1 MFGLGMQEIIVIALI
16 ILLLFG
22 GKKIPELMK
31 GLGKGVKSFKDGM
44 KDVDESTKDETK
56 KDEELRQMDEGT
68 NALTFWDHLDVLRS
82 SLIRM
87 GVAIVILAIV
97 AFAMKDLLFSV
108 VLAPRSSDFI
118 TYQLLGVDAFHINL
132 MNTGLTEQFMI
143 HMRTAIYAGLLLASP
158 YILYELFRFV
168 SPALYQ
174 NERRYAVWIVGA
186 AYLMFLMGTLVNY
199 FVVFPLTVRFL
210 GTYQVSPDVAN
221 MLTLQSYI
229 DTLLGMSLVMGVV
242 FELPVVCGLMGR
254 MGLINSHMM
263 SQFRRHAIVA
273 ILVVA
278 AIITPTTD
286 VFTLF
291 VVALPIYLL
300 YELSIQIVKVT
311 N

>member
-1 MFGLGMQEIIVIALI
+1 MNSG
-16 ILLLFG
+16 
-22 GKKIPELMK
+22 
-31 GLGKGVKSFKDGM
+31 
-44 KDVDESTKDETK
+44 ES
-56 KDEELRQMDEGT
+56 M
-68 NALTFWDHLDVLRS
+68 TFWDHLDVLRS
-82 SLIRM
+82 SLIKM
-87 GVAIVILAIV
+87 GVAVVVFAV
-97 AFAMKDLLFSV
+97 AAFLMKETLFSV
-108 VLAPRSSDFI
+108 VLAPRSSDFV
-118 TYQLLGVDAFHINL
+118 TYRLLGVDAFSLHL

-143 HMRTAIYAGLLLASP
+143 HMRTALYAGLLLASP

-168 SPALYQ
+168 SPGLYQ

-186 AYLMFLMGTLVNY
+186 AYVMFLVGTLVNY
-199 FVVFPLTVRFL
+199 FMVFPLTVRFL

-221 MLTLQSYI
+221 MLTLQSYV

-242 FELPVVCGLMGR
+242 FELPVVCAMLGR
-254 MGLINSHMM
+254 MGLINAQLMTGY
-263 SQFRRHAIVA
+263 RRHAIVA

-300 YELSIQIVKVT
+300 YEVSTVIVRWVHK

>member
-1 MFGLGMQEIIVIALI
+1 MPTANSERPIAT
-16 ILLLFG
+16 
-22 GKKIPELMK
+22 M
-31 GLGKGVKSFKDGM
+31 
-44 KDVDESTKDETK
+44 
-56 KDEELRQMDEGT
+56 
-68 NALTFWDHLDVLRS
+68 TFWDHLDVLRS

-87 GVAIVILAIV
+87 GVAVVVFAIA
-97 AFAMKDLLFSV
+97 AFLMKETLFSV
-108 VLAPRSSDFI
+108 VLAPRSSDFV
-118 TYQLLGVDAFHINL
+118 TYRLLGVDAFSLHL
-132 MNTGLTEQFMI
+132 MNTGFTEQFMI
-143 HMRTAIYAGLLLASP
+143 HMRTALYAGLLLASP

-168 SPALYQ
+168 SPGLYQ

-186 AYLMFLMGTLVNY
+186 AYVMFLVGTLVNY

-221 MLTLQSYI
+221 MLTIQSYV

-242 FELPVVCGLMGR
+242 FELPVVCALLGR
-254 MGLINSHMM
+254 IGLINAQLMTGY
-263 SQFRRHAIVA
+263 RRHAIVA

-291 VVALPIYLL
+291 VVSLPIYLL
-300 YELSIQIVKVT
+300 YEVSTVIVRWAHK

>member
-1 MFGLGMQEIIVIALI
+1 MPTANSERPIAT
-16 ILLLFG
+16 
-22 GKKIPELMK
+22 M
-31 GLGKGVKSFKDGM
+31 
-44 KDVDESTKDETK
+44 
-56 KDEELRQMDEGT
+56 
-68 NALTFWDHLDVLRS
+68 TFWDHLDVLRS

-87 GVAIVILAIV
+87 GVMVVIFAV
-97 AFAMKDLLFSV
+97 AAFMMKETLFSV
-108 VLAPRSSDFI
+108 VLAPRSSDFV
-118 TYQLLGVDAFHINL
+118 TYRLLGVDAFSLHL

-143 HMRTAIYAGLLLASP
+143 HMRTALYAGLLLASP

-168 SPALYQ
+168 SPGLYQ

-186 AYLMFLMGTLVNY
+186 AYAMFLVGTLVNY

-221 MLTLQSYI
+221 MLTIQSYV

-242 FELPVVCGLMGR
+242 FELPVVCALLGR
-254 MGLINSHMM
+254 IGLINAQLMAGY
-263 SQFRRHAIVA
+263 RRHAIVA

-291 VVALPIYLL
+291 VVSLPIYLL
-300 YELSIQIVKVT
+300 YEVSTVIVRWVHK

>member
-1 MFGLGMQEIIVIALI
+1 
-16 ILLLFG
+16 
-22 GKKIPELMK
+22 MK
-31 GLGKGVKSFKDGM
+31 G
-44 KDVDESTKDETK
+44 
-56 KDEELRQMDEGT
+56 EG
-68 NALTFWDHLDVLRS
+68 LTFWDHLDVLRS

-87 GVAIVILAIV
+87 AVAVAVLAV
-97 AFAMKDLLFSV
+97 AAFVLKEQLFSV
-108 VLAPRSSDFI
+108 VLAPRSSDFV
-118 TYQLLGVDAFHINL
+118 TYRLLGVTPFHLHL

-143 HMRTAIYAGLLLASP
+143 HMRTALYAGLLAASP
-158 YILYELFRFV
+158 YVLYELFRFV
-168 SPALYQ
+168 SPGLYQ
-174 NERRYAVWIVGA
+174 NERRYAGWIVGA
-186 AYLMFLMGTLVNY
+186 AYVMFLVGTLVNY

-221 MLTLQSYI
+221 MLTLQSYV

-254 MGLINSHMM
+254 MGLLTDTLM
-263 SQFRRHAIVA
+263 STYRRHAVVA

-300 YELSIQIVKVT
+300 YEVSILIVKVT

>member
-1 MFGLGMQEIIVIALI
+1 MSEEKSPR
-16 ILLLFG
+16 LLERQG
-22 GKKIPELMK
+22 
-31 GLGKGVKSFKDGM
+31 
-44 KDVDESTKDETK
+44 ET
-56 KDEELRQMDEGT
+56 
-68 NALTFWDHLDVLRS
+68 LTFWDHLDVLRS

-87 GVAIVILAIV
+87 AVAVMVLGVV
-97 AFAMKDLLFSV
+97 AFCLKDALFSV
-108 VLAPRSSDFI
+108 VLAPRSSDFV

-168 SPALYQ
+168 SPGLYQ

-186 AYLMFLMGTLVNY
+186 AYVMFLMGTLVNY
-199 FVVFPLTVRFL
+199 FIVFPLTVRFL

-254 MGLINSHMM
+254 MGLINSQMM
-263 SQFRRHAIVA
+263 AQFRRHAVVA
-273 ILVVA
+273 ILVVS

-300 YELSIQIVKVT
+300 YELSIQIVKIT

>member
-1 MFGLGMQEIIVIALI
+1 MSE
-16 ILLLFG
+16 
-22 GKKIPELMK
+22 E
-31 GLGKGVKSFKDGM
+31 KSPRLVERQG
-44 KDVDESTKDETK
+44 ET
-56 KDEELRQMDEGT
+56 
-68 NALTFWDHLDVLRS
+68 LTFWDHLDVLRS

-87 GVAIVILAIV
+87 AVAVMVLGVV
-97 AFAMKDLLFSV
+97 AFCLKDALFSV
-108 VLAPRSSDFI
+108 VLAPRSSDFV

-168 SPALYQ
+168 SPGLYQ

-186 AYLMFLMGTLVNY
+186 AYVMFLMGTLVNY
-199 FVVFPLTVRFL
+199 FIVFPLTVRFL

-254 MGLINSHMM
+254 MGLINSQMM
-263 SQFRRHAIVA
+263 AQFRRHAVVA
-273 ILVVA
+273 ILVVS

-300 YELSIQIVKVT
+300 YELSIQIVKIT

>member
-1 MFGLGMQEIIVIALI
+1 
-16 ILLLFG
+16 
-22 GKKIPELMK
+22 
-31 GLGKGVKSFKDGM
+31 
-44 KDVDESTKDETK
+44 
-56 KDEELRQMDEGT
+56 
-68 NALTFWDHLDVLRS
+68 LDVLRS

-87 GVAIVILAIV
+87 AVAVAVLAV
-97 AFAMKDLLFSV
+97 AAFVLKEELFSV
-108 VLAPRSSDFI
+108 VLAPRSSDFV
-118 TYQLLGVDAFHINL
+118 TYRLLGVTPFHLHL

-143 HMRTAIYAGLLLASP
+143 HMRTALYAGLLAASP
-158 YILYELFRFV
+158 YVLYELFRFV
-168 SPALYQ
+168 SPGLYQ
-174 NERRYAVWIVGA
+174 NERRYAGWIVGA
-186 AYLMFLMGTLVNY
+186 AYVMFLVGTLVNY

-221 MLTLQSYI
+221 MLTLQSYV

-254 MGLINSHMM
+254 MGLLTDQWMNDY
-263 SQFRRHAIVA
+263 RRHAIVA

-300 YELSIQIVKVT
+300 YEVSIWIVRITKQ
-311 N
+311 NNL